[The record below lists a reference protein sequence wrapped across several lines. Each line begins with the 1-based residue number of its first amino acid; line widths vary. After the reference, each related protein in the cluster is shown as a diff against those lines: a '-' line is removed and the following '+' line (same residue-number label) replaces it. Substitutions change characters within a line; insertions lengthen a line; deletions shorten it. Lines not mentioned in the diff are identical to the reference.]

1 MKKEANIFNI
11 FSSRLARRVFFTF
24 IACALI
30 PVMVMAVLSLYQVS
44 YQLETQAFERLR
56 HVAKGHGLSIYEHL
70 LFCEDELKLVGVRT
84 PQDIGQQQL
93 KFDAIGRRYPDGR
106 YETIFGDPILPL
118 ALTDRQREH
127 LDRGETVALITSKKK
142 VHNITLVRHTD
153 VGNESPALL
162 MGTVHNGY
170 LWGTEKGNLLPPLT
184 EFAVFSHTGSPLV
197 QSAGWPETPAVFDR
211 QLAGVRHQIN
221 LAGHTWFS
229 ANWLI
234 FLKPKFAI
242 DSWSIV
248 TLQPKAHILAPLAR
262 FKLIFILVGILSL
275 MLVTGLSLFNLRRSL
290 GPIQALKNGAQRI
303 ARQEFNYRV
312 DVDSKDEFMD
322 LADSFNDMSSQ
333 LGQQFQFLSTQA
345 QIDQATLMARD
356 FTHIAE
362 LSITR
367 ILKDFTFQ
375 MVAIGRVNVDDPD
388 DALVFVGYHHTPDVV
403 NRRPFAVGKED
414 LATFNSDL
422 PWKTITDKQVLGRYM
437 PEKTLNDLAWV
448 TLFPVFV
455 KDRLYALLAVAGHSD
470 SAQME
475 NAMKLMRQIADHLA
489 VAWSNVNLIRDL
501 RRLTMGSMQALAR
514 AVDAKSSWT
523 AGHSARV
530 MRIALGVA
538 RYMDLGKERL
548 DRLQQ
553 AALLH
558 DIGKIGIR
566 TGILDKP
573 GRLTDEEF
581 ATIREHPAIGD
592 KILSPI
598 EAFRDIIPIVRQHH
612 ERWDGKGYPDGLA
625 GDAIVLEA
633 RILAVADVYDAMA
646 SDRPYRKGMALS
658 KVLSIIESE
667 AGRQFDPT
675 VVTVF
680 LEIMQEKAELAA

>member
-1 MKKEANIFNI
+1 MKEETIIFNI

-44 YQLETQAFERLR
+44 YQLETQAFDRLR

-70 LFCEDELKLVGVRT
+70 LFCEDELRLVGVRT

-106 YETIFGDPILPL
+106 YEAIFGDPILPFT
-118 ALTDRQREH
+118 LTDRQRKH
-127 LDRGETVALITSKKK
+127 LGQGDTVALVTGRNK
-142 VHNITLVRHTD
+142 VHITLVRNAG
-153 VGNESPALL
+153 VGKDSPALL
-162 MGTVHNGY
+162 MGTVRNGY
-170 LWGTEKGNLLPPLT
+170 LWGTEMGNILPPLT

-197 QSAGWPETPAVFDR
+197 RSAGWPETSAVFDW
-211 QLAGVRHQIN
+211 QSAGDRHQIN
-221 LAGHTWFS
+221 LAGSTWFL
-229 ANWLI
+229 ADWLI

-242 DSWSIV
+242 DSWSVAI
-248 TLQPKAHILAPLAR
+248 LQPKAHILAPIAR
-262 FKLIFILVGILSL
+262 FKLIFILVVILSL
-275 MLVTGLSLFNLRRSL
+275 MLVAWLSLFNLRRSL

-303 ARQEFNYRV
+303 ARKEFNYRV

-345 QIDQATLMARD
+345 QIDQATLMTCD

-388 DALVFVGYHHTPDVV
+388 DALVFVGDHHTPDAI
-403 NRRPFAVGKED
+403 NSRPFAVGKEH
-414 LATFNSDL
+414 LAIFNSDL
-422 PWKTITDKQVLGRYM
+422 PWKTITDKKVFGRYM
-437 PEKTLNDLAWV
+437 PENALNDLAWV

-470 SAQME
+470 SVQME
-475 NAMKLMRQIADHLA
+475 SAMKLMRQIADHLA

-538 RYMDLGKERL
+538 RYMDLDKERIY
-548 DRLQQ
+548 RLQQ

-566 TGILDKP
+566 TGILNKR

-581 ATIREHPAIGD
+581 ATIRQHPAIGD

-646 SDRPYRKGMALS
+646 SDRPYRQGMALS

-667 AGRQFDPT
+667 AGRQFDPA

-680 LEIMQEKAELAA
+680 LEMMQEKAELAA

>member
-1 MKKEANIFNI
+1 MKEETLIFNI

-44 YQLETQAFERLR
+44 YQLETQAFNRLR

-70 LFCEDELKLVGVRT
+70 LFCEDELNLVGVRT

-93 KFDAIGRRYPDGR
+93 KFEAIGRRYPDGR
-106 YETIFGDPILPL
+106 YEAIFGDPILPFT
-118 ALTDRQREH
+118 LTDRQRKH
-127 LDRGETVALITSKKK
+127 LNQGETIVLITSKNL
-142 VHNITLVRHTD
+142 VHITLARYAD
-153 VGNESPALL
+153 VGKESPALL
-162 MGTVHNGY
+162 MGTVRNGY
-170 LWGTEKGNLLPPLT
+170 LWGTEMGTILPPLT
-184 EFAVFSHTGSPLV
+184 EFAVFSHTGFPLA
-197 QSAGWPETPAVFDR
+197 QSAGWPKKPAVLDR
-211 QLAGVRHQIN
+211 QSAGDRHQID
-221 LAGHTWFS
+221 LAGNTWFM
-229 ANWLI
+229 ADWLI

-248 TLQPKAHILAPLAR
+248 TLQPKAHILAPIAR
-262 FKLIFILVGILSL
+262 FNLIFILVGILSL
-275 MLVTGLSLFNLRRSL
+275 MLVAGLSLFNLRRSL

-303 ARQEFNYRV
+303 ARKEFNYRV
-312 DVDSKDEFMD
+312 DVDSKDEFME
-322 LADSFNDMSSQ
+322 LADSFNNMSSQ

-345 QIDQATLMARD
+345 QIDQATLMASD
-356 FTHIAE
+356 FNHIAE

-367 ILKDFTFQ
+367 ILKDFTFR

-388 DALVFVGYHHTPDVV
+388 DALVFMGHHHAPDVV
-403 NRRPFAVGKED
+403 NSRPFAMEKEH

-422 PWKTITDKQVLGRYM
+422 PWKKITDKNVLGVYM
-437 PEKTLNDLAWV
+437 PEKALNDLAWV
-448 TLFPVFV
+448 TVFPVFV

-470 SAQME
+470 SVQME
-475 NAMKLMRQIADHLA
+475 SAMKLMRQIADHLA

-538 RYMDLGKERL
+538 RYMDLDKGRL

-566 TGILDKP
+566 TGILNKR

-581 ATIREHPAIGD
+581 ATIRQHPAIGD

-598 EAFRDIIPIVRQHH
+598 EAFRDLIPIVRQHH

-625 GDAIVLEA
+625 GEAIVLEA
-633 RILAVADVYDAMA
+633 RILAVADVFDAMA

-680 LEIMQEKAELAA
+680 LEMMQKKAELAA